1 MSIDYAA
8 LTPGQKVSEQ
18 TYRLDADTVERYVEA
33 VEDRSGA
40 FIRSDG
46 QALAPPMAIAALSL
60 RGVVNDLAIP
70 GGTVH
75 AGQELEFQRA
85 VDVGETL
92 ACRATVAQNSVR
104 GEWRYMSVQL
114 VVEDSTGRQVMSGR
128 STLVLPV

>member
-18 TYRLDADTVERYVEA
+18 TCRLDADTVWKYTEA
-33 VEDRSGA
+33 VEDWSWGRDRGNNKA
-40 FIRSDG
+40 AIV
-46 QALAPPMAIAALSL
+46 PPMAVAALSL

-70 GGTVH
+70 RGTVH

-85 VDVGETL
+85 VSVDETL
-92 ACRATVAQNSVR
+92 TCLATVAQNAVR

-114 VVEDSTGRQVMSGR
+114 LVEDSKG
-128 STLVLPV
+128 